1 MAIMAPSIAKARDT
15 NPKATS
21 MFLLTKQTIIEMIP
35 ITNKKDPAMR
45 PPTILDIFLT
55 SKYPSSITAIL

>member
-1 MAIMAPSIAKARDT
+1 
-15 NPKATS
+15 
-21 MFLLTKQTIIEMIP
+21 MIP